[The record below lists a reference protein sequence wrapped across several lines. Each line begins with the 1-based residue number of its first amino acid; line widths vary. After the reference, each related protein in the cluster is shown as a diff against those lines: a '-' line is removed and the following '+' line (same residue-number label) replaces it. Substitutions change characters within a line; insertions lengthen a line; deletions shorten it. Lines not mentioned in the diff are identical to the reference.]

1 MVVNLLIFLL
11 SFTSHW
17 NVSSTRSTVFVSCIY
32 CYIARTQKHP
42 LLIKWLDKHLL
53 SEWMIACWLLFSD
66 VKEEARSSVREE
78 GRGVLGRREVAL
90 GKVKGSVEVG
100 N

>member
-1 MVVNLLIFLL
+1 
-11 SFTSHW
+11 
-17 NVSSTRSTVFVSCIY
+17 
-32 CYIARTQKHP
+32 
-42 LLIKWLDKHLL
+42 
-53 SEWMIACWLLFSD
+53 MIACWLLFSD